1 VELPRQL
8 ARIPPDRGRRPFL
21 VLVDALGSIPSL
33 ISLTADQ
40 ISRTASTLA
49 PGIIIWDQYV
59 DLVEWVLSGL
69 GNLLNS
75 GGLAIIVF
83 TIIVKTLLLPLTIKS
98 IRSSKA
104 MQELAPKIKEIQKKY
119 GQDRQKASQ
128 ETFAL
133 YSQHGV
139 NPMAGCLPM
148 LIQMPIFF
156 GVYFGIR
163 EMSGSGATEWAN
175 GFLWLDS
182 LKQADPWHV
191 LPILAGFFQFIQ
203 TRMMRPAN
211 QKITDPQQQIMNTMM
226 TFMPLTVVLFGWGFD
241 SGPVLYWVV
250 QAIYS
255 VVQQWLI
262 TGWGS
267 IGEWFPWLP
276 ELPEHRRLGYAAPRD
291 INDVIVVSGAGA
303 PERKG
308 IQGWL
313 HKRMEEAQK
322 NAAERQAELKK
333 RGAAT
338 AQTSPPADGATEDDA
353 RTTKPS
359 RKSTSYQS
367 RVDAATK
374 FGNKNGQAAGDAG
387 ATTEQQSS
395 TARRTSSPTVNRP
408 RPKKKKRAS

>member
-1 VELPRQL
+1 
-8 ARIPPDRGRRPFL
+8 
-21 VLVDALGSIPSL
+21 VLVDVLGSLTSL
-33 ISLTADQ
+33 SADQ

-49 PGIIIWDQYV
+49 PGIIVWDQYV
-59 DLVEWVLSGL
+59 DLVEWVLGGL
-69 GNLLNS
+69 GTFFQS
-75 GGLAIIVF
+75 GGVAIIVF
-83 TIIVKTLLLPLTIKS
+83 TILVKTLLLPLTIKS

-104 MQELAPKIKEIQKKY
+104 MQELAPKIKEIQKKH

-133 YSQHGV
+133 YSQYGV

-148 LIQMPIFF
+148 LIQIPIFF
-156 GVYFGIR
+156 GVYVGIR
-163 EMSGSGATEWAN
+163 ELSGSDAEAWAN

-182 LKQADPWHV
+182 LKDADPWHI
-191 LPILAGFFQFIQ
+191 LPIAAGFFQFIQ

-226 TFMPLTVVLFGWGFD
+226 TFMPLTVVIFGWGFD
-241 SGPVLYWVV
+241 SGPVLYWVAQSV
-250 QAIYS
+250 YS

-267 IGEWFPWLP
+267 MAEWFPWLP
-276 ELPEHRRLGYAAPRD
+276 ELPEHRRLGYHVPRD
-291 INDVIVVSGAGA
+291 INDVIVVSGEGA
-303 PERKG
+303 PQRKG

-322 NAAERQAELKK
+322 NAETRQTELKK
-333 RGAAT
+333 RGTAEPAT
-338 AQTSPPADGATEDDA
+338 ATASTTADGDTTSATA
-353 RTTKPS
+353 KPA

-367 RVDAATK
+367 RVTAASK
-374 FGNKNGQAAGDAG
+374 FGGKNGQAQASGSADG
-387 ATTEQQSS
+387 ATDKRPTP
-395 TARRTSSPTVNRP
+395 ARGTSSPTVNRP